1 MDVRQLEYF
10 LAVVDHGG
18 FNRAASALYLSQPSL
33 SQSIRSL
40 ERDLGSDLFHR
51 IGRRAVLTDAGTA
64 LIEPAR
70 AAVRSLELAR
80 ASVESVHG
88 LRGGRVEIA
97 TMPSQSIEPLTGM
110 IRRFTQ
116 AHPEV
121 SVTMRAAATPEDV
134 TRMVRTGVCELGL
147 LASPTP
153 VPSHH
158 LRVHPLQ
165 GQRFVLLTPPD
176 GPFPPGVPVRREELA
191 GRRLVVGQRGTGMR
205 TYIDALRAEGV
216 GLTVAVETEHRVAIL
231 PLVLSGVGL
240 AVVTEAWRDIAE
252 RAGARVLDLEP
263 RAVLHIALVSR
274 PTALTPA
281 ASVFLDC
288 ATTNATP
295 GPGRTRM
302 PTDRRAL

>member
-97 TMPSQSIEPLTGM
+97 TMPSQSIEPLTGLV
-110 IRRFTQ
+110 RRFTA
-116 AHPEV
+116 AHPAV
-121 SVTMRAAATPEDV
+121 SVTLRAAFTPEDV

-147 LASPTP
+147 LAAPAP
-153 VPSHH
+153 VSHH
-158 LRVHPLQ
+158 LLRVHPLR

-176 GPFPPGVPVRREELA
+176 GPFPAGVPVRREQLA
-191 GRRLVVGQRGTGMR
+191 GHRLVVGQRGTGMR
-205 TYIDALRAEGV
+205 TYVDTLRAEGV
-216 GLTVAVETEHRVAIL
+216 GLTVAVETEHRTAIL
-231 PLVLSGVGL
+231 PLVLGGVGL
-240 AVVTEAWRDIAE
+240 AVVTEAWRDLAE

-263 RAVLHIALVSR
+263 RTLLHVALVSR
-274 PTALTPA
+274 PAALTPA
-281 ASVFLDC
+281 ARAFLD
-288 ATTNATP
+288 AVPEDTAP
-295 GPGRTRM
+295 HS
-302 PTDRRAL
+302 